1 MAVGR
6 VFLAASGV
14 AALLALASPA
24 TAQQLVQE
32 NGIGADPDGDTN
44 PATNTSAFAGFGSD
58 AELDPP
64 FRVVTFEPPPG
75 GHNEKILDQ
84 YRADFGVSFE
94 GGLRRQACQ
103 GQRYFQYDTLC
114 TYLAPPSGAF
124 AALYRNDWAKPMS
137 ATFDR
142 PVCAA
147 ALAVVPTGG
156 REGEQ
161 FKVKLQPYG
170 PDGRKLEAAIVKFTW
185 SQDIFRWRNMV
196 GGFFAGPA
204 TRVDV
209 TVKSLDDRK
218 AVIPFLIDDLAFA
231 HDGCDALLE
240 DFRNAAGFSVG
251 GPTLTVAPAKAE

>member
-1 MAVGR
+1 MAVR
-6 VFLAASGV
+6 RIVRAATGAAAAIALV
-14 AALLALASPA
+14 APA
-24 TAQQLVQE
+24 AAQSLVQE
-32 NGIGADPDGDTN
+32 NGVGPDPDGDTN

-75 GHNEKILDQ
+75 GHNERIRDQ
-84 YRADFGVSFE
+84 YRRDFGVAFNS
-94 GGLRRQACQ
+94 GLRRQACQ

-124 AALYRNDWAKPMS
+124 AALYRNDWAKPLS

-142 PVCAA
+142 AVCAA

-170 PDGRKLEAAIVKFTW
+170 PDGRKLEAAIVEFTW
-185 SQDIFRWRNMV
+185 SQDIFRWRNMI
-196 GGFFAGPA
+196 GAFFARPA
-204 TRVDV
+204 ARVDV
-209 TVKSLDDRK
+209 TVTSLDDKK
-218 AVIPFLIDDLAFA
+218 AVVPFLIDDLAFA
-231 HDGCDALLE
+231 HEGCDAVLA

-251 GPTLTVAPAKAE
+251 GPTLKVEPAKAD